1 MGKKNKAEKQRG
13 TLYLVRHAK
22 AGERRGWKG
31 DDRQRPLSKRG
42 RRQAQRLVGA
52 FGGHTIDRLLTS
64 PYVRCRQ
71 TLEPLAKNRG
81 LKIEERTELEENIPV
96 DGALQLVKE
105 LAGSSAMF
113 CSHGEVIPA
122 LINRLQ
128 EEGMAVSGPTDT
140 KKGSVWVISVRDGRL
155 VRADYLPPPD

>member
-42 RRQAQRLVGA
+42 FRQARRLVGE

-81 LKIEERTELEENIPV
+81 LEIEERTELEEHIPV
-96 DGALQLVKE
+96 DGAFQLVKE
-105 LAGSSAMF
+105 LAGSSTML
-113 CSHGEVIPA
+113 CSHGDVIPA
-122 LINRLQ
+122 LISRLQ
-128 EEGMAVSGPTDT
+128 EEGMTVSGPTET
-140 KKGSVWVISVRDGRL
+140 KKGSAWIITARGGRL
-155 VRADYLPPPD
+155 VHAEYLPPPD